1 MDAAPDKFS
10 RATVNYLIDAHSQ
23 INASYLLKMNALSTM
38 LSLCWTPLSS
48 KRPLSN
54 GRTAW
59 QLLQN
64 TIN

>member
-23 INASYLLKMNALSTM
+23 INASYLLKMNALSTI
-38 LSLCWTPLSS
+38 LSFCWTPLSS

-54 GRTAW
+54 GRTA
-59 QLLQN
+59 
-64 TIN
+64 